1 MFCIVQLQFC
11 QVVVRMCD
19 VDQLSGSNAADGVI
33 VVDKVQTNY
42 SVSLREEGYTNL
54 FVN

>member
-33 VVDKVQTNY
+33 VVQVQTNY
-42 SVSLREEGYTNL
+42 SVLLREEGYTNL